1 MGDYSNFSITVR
13 GVDNP
18 FAIKAIKAEVDGYTG
33 GTYYER
39 ETTFHSLTLGAND
52 VSLGTVG
59 EIVDFLEVLIE
70 KGVEDDDGEMQP
82 VGDFSWW
89 VNDEPA
95 YEWMGTV
102 AIHVPGVG
110 DFGGSC
116 DADGNPMVN
125 SSDVADLVEAATDLA
140 TLKAEVE
147 KLTGGKV
154 LNAWH
159 ATTAALYAAKKEN

>member
-1 MGDYSNFSITVR
+1 MGDYSNFSIYVR

-18 FAIKAIKAEVDGYTG
+18 LAIAAIKAEMDGYTG
-33 GTYYER
+33 DMYYEK
-39 ETTFHSLTLGAND
+39 EVTEQSLCLGAND
-52 VSLGTVG
+52 VSLGTVEEVVG
-59 EIVDFLEVLIE
+59 FLKCLVE

-95 YEWMGTV
+95 YEWLGTV
-102 AIHVPGVG
+102 DIHVAGVG

-116 DADGNPMVN
+116 DADGTPVVN
-125 SSDVADLVEAATDLA
+125 SSDVADLVEAATDLVA
-140 TLKAEVE
+140 LKAEVE

-159 ATTAALYAAKKEN
+159 ALSKDA